1 MIVFFKPKSADERRI
16 SDWSTDV
23 CSSDLGTHRLDEGR
37 DTGTQRRAAQRR
49 DRASPRAEA
58 LIGFVTSQDV
68 DRLVAVEQRIE
79 DRRIALATINNGER
93 IIVGR
98 TLADDDRARQ
108 RQIGRA
114 SCRERVCQYG

>member
-1 MIVFFKPKSADERRI
+1 MRI
-16 SDWSTDV
+16 SDWSSDV
-23 CSSDLGTHRLDEGR
+23 CSSDLLGGQRVIRPHLVTHRLDEGR
-37 DTGTQRRAAQRR
+37 DTGTQRRATQRR

-108 RQIGRA
+108 RHYELARK
-114 SCRERVCQYG
+114 SVV

>member
-1 MIVFFKPKSADERRI
+1 MRI
-16 SDWSTDV
+16 SDWSSDV
-23 CSSDLGTHRLDEGR
+23 CSSDL
-37 DTGTQRRAAQRR
+37 R

-108 RQIGRA
+108 RHSELAHQAVCTFERRLIDQIGKG
-114 SCRERVCQYG
+114 SCRKSVVWYV